1 MQFPNRKLLS
11 IFTKAKIF
19 MLSPAVSENQQGK
32 YWFDIREINLDKF
45 NNREYGLF
53 IIIVR
58 IVPDNFLVIKFDN
71 LNKIMKTES
80 KVEKNS
86 NKKVYSFEITN
97 KFKRIVNKK
106 DKTYTEV
113 ELLSSKSEVIKK
125 LKCHN
130 IF

>member
-1 MQFPNRKLLS
+1 
-11 IFTKAKIF
+11 